1 MDLSSLHRNRVG
13 EHLNRPREKDHP
25 MNRSS
30 SARTPRSATAPFIV
44 RAVRCPPPTRIDE
57 ALGQEVN
64 ERLMEWISNI
74 GIFAGKEEKIRASD
88 FGRYAML
95 CHADTNNP
103 DRLLLVAQCFAAL
116 FAVDDHYCD
125 DQSLGGRPE
134 TVAES
139 LSFALTAI
147 DPVYLPAPFDKE
159 LLKQQMC
166 DPVIRGLLAYMKRV
180 AQFCTP
186 SQVARVRQITI
197 AMFVTMAAEG
207 PWRLYG
213 TQPTVAEYLASRQV
227 NSFWPCLVLIDL
239 IGGYEV
245 PANTYSRPDIHHVTA
260 LASLAT
266 TLVNDLYSAY
276 KEHLNETGDFKLP
289 YLLAAR
295 HNCSLQEAI
304 DRAADIHDAVMEEYE
319 RLHATL
325 MKGTRSP
332 VLRRYLTGLSTWIGG
347 NLEWHKHSA
356 RYHI

>member
-1 MDLSSLHRNRVG
+1 
-13 EHLNRPREKDHP
+13 
-25 MNRSS
+25 MNQPKI
-30 SARTPRSATAPFIV
+30 APPPRSATPPFVV
-44 RAVRCPPPTRIDE
+44 RTLFCPPPTRIDE
-57 ALGQEVN
+57 TLGQEVN
-64 ERLMEWISNI
+64 ERLMAWIPSV
-74 GIFAGKEEKIRASD
+74 GIFAGKEEKVRASD

-95 CHADTNNP
+95 CHADTDDP
-103 DRLLLVAQCFAAL
+103 DRLLLAAQCFAAL

-125 DQSLGGRPE
+125 DLSLGGSPE
-134 TVAES
+134 KVAER
-139 LSFALTAI
+139 LSFAITGI
-147 DPVYLPAPFDKE
+147 DPAYLPHPFKE
-159 LLKQQMC
+159 ELTQQQMC

-180 AQFCTP
+180 NQFCTP

-227 NSFWPCLVLIDL
+227 NSFWPCQVLIDP

-245 PANTYSRPDIHHVTA
+245 PANKYSLPEFHHISA

-304 DRAADIHDAVMEEYE
+304 DLAANIHDAVMEEYE
-319 RLHATL
+319 ALHGSL

-332 VLRRYLTGLSTWIGG
+332 VLRRYLTGLRTWIGG
-347 NLEWHKHSA
+347 NLEWHKNSA
-356 RYHI
+356 RYHV

>member
-1 MDLSSLHRNRVG
+1 MT
-13 EHLNRPREKDHP
+13 P
-25 MNRSS
+25 S
-30 SARTPRSATAPFIV
+30 SAVTQPRNAVAPFVV
-44 RAVRCPPPTRIDE
+44 RTLLCPAPTRIDE
-57 ALGQEVN
+57 PLGQVVN
-64 ERLMEWISNI
+64 ERLMDWLPAI
-74 GIFAGKEEKIRASD
+74 GIFEGRLQKIRASD

-95 CHADTNNP
+95 CHADTDDP
-103 DRLLLVAQCFAAL
+103 DRLLLAAQCFAAL
-116 FAVDDHYCD
+116 FAVDDYYCD
-125 DQSLGGRPE
+125 DRTLGGSPE
-134 TVAES
+134 KVAER
-139 LSFALTAI
+139 LSFAMTGL
-147 DPVYLPAPFDKE
+147 DPVYLPDPFDDE
-159 LLKQQMC
+159 LLQQQTR
-166 DPVIRGLLAYMKRV
+166 DPVIRGLLAYMSRV
-180 AQFCTP
+180 ARFCTP

-227 NSFWPCLVLIDL
+227 NSFWPCLVLIDP

-245 PANTYSRPDIHHVTA
+245 PANTYSDPEIHHITA

-295 HNCSLQEAI
+295 HKCSLQEAI
-304 DRAADIHDAVMEEYE
+304 DLTADIHDAVMEEYE
-319 RLHATL
+319 RLHGTL

-332 VLRRYLTGLSTWIGG
+332 VLRRYLTGLRTWIGG

-356 RYHI
+356 RYHV